1 MPSSSNLQEQE
12 CHYWLR
18 PSLAAVLDTGRLNT
32 GSVCVPVGLTEHQ
45 AGVHR
50 IKVSL
55 DFPACCLRWTRHGE
69 YEDMP
74 LPYQLL
80 PPPPGTG
87 ERSGEHHGPCSAKT
101 EKAQGLTLITSSIN
115 SQGWQAP
122 PSKDGFFSPCSN
134 KALRAGQR
142 VPRTRSVTPSVT
154 ESSPAMEY

>member
-12 CHYWLR
+12 CHDWLPCGHWQVTQAVCTHLYVLQSTRREYTESKSLSTSR
-18 PSLAAVLDTGRLNT
+18 PAACGGQDIVSVRT
-32 GSVCVPVGLTEHQ
+32 GSGEH
-45 AGVHR
+45 
-50 IKVSL
+50 
-55 DFPACCLRWTRHGE
+55 
-69 YEDMP
+69 MP
-74 LPYQLL
+74 LHYKLL
-80 PPPPGTG
+80 PPPPGTQDRT
-87 ERSGEHHGPCSAKT
+87 EVSTTGPCSPVT
-101 EKAQGLTLITSSIN
+101 EKAQEPMVITSSIN